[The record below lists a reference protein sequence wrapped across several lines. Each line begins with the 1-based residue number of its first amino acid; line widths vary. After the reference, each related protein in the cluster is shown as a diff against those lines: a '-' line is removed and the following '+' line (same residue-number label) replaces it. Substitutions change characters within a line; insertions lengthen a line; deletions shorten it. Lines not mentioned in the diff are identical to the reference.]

1 MHHYSFQSYPCM
13 CIVSVAR
20 TNIFKL
26 HLALVKVWSV
36 FCHLRFMQKFTATTP
51 ISWSDFTWG
60 TEAGNVQTSKTR
72 PHQISRCWQQ
82 CVLLCKLPWCLLSD
96 LLCSKVWVVAKMR
109 GWLSARYSRPQEKI
123 FNSWENSLISFPP
136 PLFDVS
142 PNVAVVVFSDQ
153 RSANATERLWPR
165 LCINSWCKQ
174 LSRLLLQLLDSRVYK
189 ALINRIKTSPSLSSR
204 MCRKESL
211 MFQG

>member
-1 MHHYSFQSYPCM
+1 MENVRKIGAVFLQAWTRPDPHWCKFSSHTCAAVDAHFSLQLDPCRVFGVKIQNLNYNCLKTETLIMHHYSFQSYPCM

-96 LLCSKVWVVAKMR
+96 LLCANVWVVAKMR
-109 GWLSARYSRPQEKI
+109 GWLSSRYSRPQEKI
-123 FNSWENSLISFPP
+123 FNSWENSLISFASHLRCLMSHP
-136 PLFDVS
+136 
-142 PNVAVVVFSDQ
+142 
-153 RSANATERLWPR
+153 TW
-165 LCINSWCKQ
+165 
-174 LSRLLLQLLDSRVYK
+174 LS
-189 ALINRIKTSPSLSSR
+189 
-204 MCRKESL
+204 
-211 MFQG
+211 